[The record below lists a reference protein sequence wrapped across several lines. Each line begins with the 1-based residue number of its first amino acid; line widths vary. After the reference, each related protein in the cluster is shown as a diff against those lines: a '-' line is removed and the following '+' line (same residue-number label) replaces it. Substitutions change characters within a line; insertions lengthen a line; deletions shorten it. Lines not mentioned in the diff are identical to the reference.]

1 MADLTPA
8 AMRLAAQQHGVIT
21 VEQLTKARVSRHTI
35 RRLERVGVLIS
46 EHKSVRR
53 LASGQRTLEQRC
65 AQLSLAHPQAF
76 VTGPTAGVL
85 KGLRKMPRHAP
96 ITLSSAHPLHVDHL
110 GVHFR
115 RSTKVDRSD
124 YERRADGITIARP
137 TRLAFDLA
145 ATLSDHDHRSVI
157 DQLIHEHG
165 VTVEELARIGSRLY
179 HPTRPGS
186 DRFASTILA
195 VSDCPVESDAEL
207 IVAQALLAR
216 GIPIETN
223 RRWLDLPNGKRARL
237 DLSVSAIRWGI
248 EIDVHPSHLGLIG
261 STSDK
266 QRDRQAKMVNW
277 SIDRVTGLDLVD
289 LAATIDELVTLYRVR
304 CKEVAA
310 SPI

>member
-8 AMRLAAQQHGVIT
+8 AMRIAAQQNGIIT
-21 VEQLTKARVSRHTI
+21 VDQLTRARVSRHTI
-35 RRLERVGVLIS
+35 RRLERVGVLVA
-46 EHKSVRR
+46 EYKSVRR
-53 LASGQRTLEQRC
+53 LGSSQRTLEQRC
-65 AQLSLAHPQAF
+65 AELCLAHPQAF
-76 VTGPTAGVL
+76 VTGPTAGTL
-85 KGLRKMPRHAP
+85 KGLRKMPRQAP
-96 ITLSSAHPLHVDHL
+96 ITLSSKHPLHVEHL
-110 GVHFR
+110 GVRFR
-115 RSTKVDRSD
+115 RSTKVDHTD
-124 YERRADGITIARP
+124 YERRSDGITIARP
-137 TRLAFDLA
+137 ARLAFDLA
-145 ATLSDHDHRSVI
+145 ATLTDHNHRSVV

-195 VSDCPVESDAEL
+195 VSDCPTESDSEL

-248 EIDVHPSHLGLIG
+248 EIDVHPSHLGLVG
-261 STSDK
+261 STGDK
-266 QRDRQAKMVNW
+266 QRDRQAKMIGW

-289 LAATIDELVTLYRVR
+289 LDVTVDELAALYHLR

-310 SPI
+310 